1 MHDFLEQV
9 VRLRPGMW
17 LPGGSLH
24 HLQAMLVG
32 YRVALGVHSV
42 DEPFDFWSD
51 GPFSQW
57 LWQQLGHSNSLGWA
71 AEIER
76 ETPEG
81 STPVDEFFRLLDRY
95 RRETVQQSAHSA
107 GINEDLA
114 LRLMS
119 DTFVTLFWRRS
130 LLEETTEWLRD
141 HDYRIVTLA
150 AGNWSAEDSLH
161 HDVAAALDF
170 PDYYGHNLDAF
181 NDCLR
186 DVACHGGYT
195 DTSEG
200 AGLVLVFNDY
210 DQFAAKHSET
220 AQAVLDIVADQAR
233 QAAVLGRRV
242 ICLVHSNDP
251 GIRFEPVGAMP
262 VMWNTAEWLDSS
274 RRPA

>member
-1 MHDFLEQV
+1 MHDFLEQ

-17 LPGGSLH
+17 LPGGSLR

-57 LWQQLGHSNSLGWA
+57 LGQQLGCSSSLGWA
-71 AEIER
+71 AGIER
-76 ETPEG
+76 ATPEG
-81 STPVDEFFRLLDRY
+81 ATPVDEFFRLLDRY
-95 RRETVQQSAHSA
+95 RRETVQQPAHST
-107 GINEDLA
+107 GMNEDLS

-130 LLEETTEWLRD
+130 LLEETTEWLRE
-141 HDYRIVTLA
+141 HGYRIVPLA

-161 HDVAAALDF
+161 HDIAAALGF
-170 PDYYGHNLDAF
+170 PDYYGHNLDAL

-195 DTSEG
+195 DTPEG

-220 AQAVLDIVADQAR
+220 AQTVLDIIAGQAR

-262 VMWNTAEWLDSS
+262 VMWNDAEWLDSS